1 MARGNLYFTD
11 FSLPPHRIPRE
22 VIDNHLA
29 VRSKPHVYTVGERTY
44 CQMMSNR
51 KDQSLIVSG
60 ESGAGKTE
68 ACKRVMSYLAS
79 ISKSALDKVH
89 TRTASHDLKRS
100 SVLRIEERVLAT
112 NPFLE
117 AFGNA
122 KT

>member
-1 MARGNLYFTD
+1 
-11 FSLPPHRIPRE
+11 
-22 VIDNHLA
+22 
-29 VRSKPHVYTVGERTY
+29 
-44 CQMMSNR
+44 MMSNK

-79 ISKSALDKVH
+79 ISKNALDKAH